1 MNGSGP
7 TTEGS
12 TGRRGFGNVDSV
24 VIGIIGGNV
33 TFIDEVTTE
42 DVKGVGVVVVVVDV
56 EDGVSL
62 IVVAVV
68 VEAVVDSVVVVLSVV
83 VVVAVVVVSVVVVDG
98 VVVLVVVDVVGNFD
112 E

>member
-1 MNGSGP
+1 M
-7 TTEGS
+7 
-12 TGRRGFGNVDSV
+12 GRRGFGNVDSV

-42 DVKGVGVVVVVVDV
+42 DVGVVVVDV

>member
-42 DVKGVGVVVVVVDV
+42 DVKGVGVVVVVV

-98 VVVLVVVDVVGNFD
+98 VVVLVVVDVFGNFD

>member
-1 MNGSGP
+1 M
-7 TTEGS
+7 
-12 TGRRGFGNVDSV
+12 GRRGFGNVDSV
-24 VIGIIGGNV
+24 VIGIIGGKV

-42 DVKGVGVVVVVVDV
+42 DVKGVGVVVVVDV
-56 EDGVSL
+56 EDGFSL

>member
-42 DVKGVGVVVVVVDV
+42 DVKGVGRGVVVDV

-98 VVVLVVVDVVGNFD
+98 VVVLVVVDVVENFD

>member
-1 MNGSGP
+1 M
-7 TTEGS
+7 
-12 TGRRGFGNVDSV
+12 GRRGFGNVGSV

-33 TFIDEVTTE
+33 TFIDDVTTE
-42 DVKGVGVVVVVVDV
+42 DFKGVGGGSGVVVDV

-68 VEAVVDSVVVVLSVV
+68 VDAVVDSVVVVLSVV

-98 VVVLVVVDVVGNFD
+98 VVVLVVEDVVGNFD